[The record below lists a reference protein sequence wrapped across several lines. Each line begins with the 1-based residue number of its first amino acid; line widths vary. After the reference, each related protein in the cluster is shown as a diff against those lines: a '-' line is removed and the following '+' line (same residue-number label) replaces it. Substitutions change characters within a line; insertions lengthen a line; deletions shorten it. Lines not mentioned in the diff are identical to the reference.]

1 MAGFYESGLLPALC
15 GATDIQVRAIVV
27 PGTPDI
33 DPRQAKCAPP
43 GYMNFTLQNERIVDL
58 LPNICF
64 YRGRASGTF
73 RCIALPF
80 DKLIQANTSLT

>member
-1 MAGFYESGLLPALC
+1 MAGLCESGLSPALC
-15 GATDIQVRAIVV
+15 GSTAIRARAIVV

-64 YRGRASGTF
+64 YRSRASGTF
-73 RCIALPF
+73 RCIASPL
-80 DKLIQANTSLT
+80 DELIQANTSLT